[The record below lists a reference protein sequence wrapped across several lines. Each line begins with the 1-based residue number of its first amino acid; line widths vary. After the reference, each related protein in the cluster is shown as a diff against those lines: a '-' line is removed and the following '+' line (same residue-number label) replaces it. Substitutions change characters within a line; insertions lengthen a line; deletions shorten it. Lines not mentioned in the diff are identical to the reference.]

1 MVARTVTPYRL
12 TVLILLFKYP
22 CVCVCLW
29 INIYVIWKPPK
40 PFHHQNSVHIPWFH
54 YIRVSLRWEP
64 CVRAHWHTA
73 LWQRPLISTVIKYI
87 FTPRQIAT
95 PFASR
100 SVNTLTPPIQS
111 RKSIGVSNSQHPSL
125 SLSLSLTHR
134 EKVCCIISHNYTTG
148 GEAICINIRTFK
160 PPPEQWSDVKLGSIS
175 HLFLTA
181 YSHFHGIALVRHWDT
196 KTEIRCWC
204 YFRLSLCGS
213 PLWPIRDYPIFYFS
227 FNCSIYAS

>member
-1 MVARTVTPYRL
+1 MVVRSSTPNQL
-12 TVLILLFKYP
+12 TVFLLLFKNP
-22 CVCVCLW
+22 SVCVFVDKCLM
-29 INIYVIWKPPK
+29 WKPPK
-40 PFHHQNSVHIPWFH
+40 PFHHQNSMHIPWFH

-64 CVRAHWHTA
+64 CVGAHCRTA

-111 RKSIGVSNSQHPSL
+111 RQSIGVSNSQHP

-134 EKVCCIISHNYTTG
+134 EKVCCIISNNYTTG

-160 PPPEQWSDVKLGSIS
+160 APPEQWSDVKLGSIS
-175 HLFLTA
+175 HLFVIA
-181 YSHFHGIALVRHWDT
+181 Y
-196 KTEIRCWC
+196 
-204 YFRLSLCGS
+204 
-213 PLWPIRDYPIFYFS
+213 
-227 FNCSIYAS
+227 